1 MRWVRVCCYVGAAI
15 TSIWYFPVV
24 IATLVWT
31 TPPRGKNFVYSL
43 ISDGIFTTQKLTI
56 PIAAVGLAIDVFL
69 FAIPLLAVSK
79 LHMATKKKLGVALIF
94 ATGALAIVAS
104 ILSIIYRVRLNEV
117 LDNTWALVPVFIL
130 TLAELFIGMIIACT
144 WHMSKFFRTYD
155 RQFGK
160 VGSSIAYIVCF
171 RCARKF
177 KQRKESE
184 KSGKGSEGS
193 ETNVELVNTERC
205 KKQPKLYPN
214 LDVTNFNATIVEEDF
229 KSDENIELGNTNG
242 VGNH

>member
-1 MRWVRVCCYVGAAI
+1 MAFGLVKLTIWLTYIEIFTSMRWVRVCCYVGAAI

-94 ATGALAIVAS
+94 ATGAL
-104 ILSIIYRVRLNEV
+104 
-117 LDNTWALVPVFIL
+117 
-130 TLAELFIGMIIACT
+130 
-144 WHMSKFFRTYD
+144 
-155 RQFGK
+155 
-160 VGSSIAYIVCF
+160 
-171 RCARKF
+171 
-177 KQRKESE
+177 
-184 KSGKGSEGS
+184 
-193 ETNVELVNTERC
+193 
-205 KKQPKLYPN
+205 
-214 LDVTNFNATIVEEDF
+214 
-229 KSDENIELGNTNG
+229 
-242 VGNH
+242 

>member
-94 ATGALAIVAS
+94 ATGAL
-104 ILSIIYRVRLNEV
+104 
-117 LDNTWALVPVFIL
+117 
-130 TLAELFIGMIIACT
+130 
-144 WHMSKFFRTYD
+144 
-155 RQFGK
+155 
-160 VGSSIAYIVCF
+160 
-171 RCARKF
+171 
-177 KQRKESE
+177 
-184 KSGKGSEGS
+184 
-193 ETNVELVNTERC
+193 
-205 KKQPKLYPN
+205 
-214 LDVTNFNATIVEEDF
+214 
-229 KSDENIELGNTNG
+229 
-242 VGNH
+242 